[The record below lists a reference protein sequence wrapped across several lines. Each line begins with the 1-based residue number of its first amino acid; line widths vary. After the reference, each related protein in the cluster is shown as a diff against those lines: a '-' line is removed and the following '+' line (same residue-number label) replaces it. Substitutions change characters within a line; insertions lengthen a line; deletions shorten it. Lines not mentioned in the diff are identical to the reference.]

1 MPILRRSRQ
10 SAADQRTEVYMFT
23 LLGAIRI
30 AMLSFGGALDVVR
43 NQLPLPPSASVEQ
56 LSATLRGPAVI
67 AYALILLGLYGQL
80 LLRRRPISPLVLDL
94 LGLWVVLNLFVHF
107 VKINLLMVS
116 DVRAPALLL
125 GQIICYLLFFVVA
138 WGWIFWRLDR
148 VAGPSEQRILA
159 AAEGSLGPG
168 SFDYYYLSTMALL
181 AQKTAPFQ
189 GISKLGKTMVA
200 LHSFMLVDLGVIAV
214 ARVYQ
219 LVQRSI

>member
-10 SAADQRTEVYMFT
+10 SPADQLTEVHVFA

-30 AMLSFGGALDVVR
+30 AMLWFGGALEVVR
-43 NQLPLPPSASVEQ
+43 TQLLFDPATSTEQ
-56 LSATLRGPAVI
+56 LAAALRGPVVI
-67 AYALILLGLYGQL
+67 IYSVIVLALYGQL
-80 LLRRRPISPLVLDL
+80 LRGRAITPFVLDL
-94 LGLWVVLNLFVHF
+94 LGVWLVLNLAVHF
-107 VKINLLMVS
+107 VKINLLLFS

-148 VAGPSEQRILA
+148 IAGPGEQSVLVASEGR
-159 AAEGSLGPG
+159 LGQG
-168 SFDYYYLSTMALL
+168 SFDYYYLSLMALL
-181 AQKTAPFQ
+181 AQKITLIQ
-189 GISKLGKTMVA
+189 GVSKLGKIIVA
-200 LHSFMLVDLGVIAV
+200 LHSFMLLDLGVIAL

>member
-10 SAADQRTEVYMFT
+10 SASDQRTEVYMFT

-30 AMLSFGGALDVVR
+30 AMLWFGGALDVVR
-43 NQLPLPPSASVEQ
+43 NRLPFHSGASLER
-56 LSATLRGPAVI
+56 LSAALRGPAVI
-67 AYALILLGLYGQL
+67 AYALILLVLYGQL
-80 LLRRRPISPLVLDL
+80 LLRRRPIPPLVLDL
-94 LGLWVVLNLFVHF
+94 LGVWVVVNLLLHF
-107 VKINLLMVS
+107 AKINLLMVS
-116 DVRAPALLL
+116 VVRAPALLL

-159 AAEGSLGPG
+159 ATEGSLGHG

-181 AQKTAPFQ
+181 AQNSPPFQ
-189 GISKLGKTMVA
+189 GISRLGKTMVA

-219 LVQRSI
+219 LVQSSI